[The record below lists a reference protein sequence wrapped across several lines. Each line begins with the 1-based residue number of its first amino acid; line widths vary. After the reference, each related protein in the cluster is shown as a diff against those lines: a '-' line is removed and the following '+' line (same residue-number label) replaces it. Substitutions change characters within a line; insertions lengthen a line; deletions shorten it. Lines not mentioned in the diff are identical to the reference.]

1 VNGDG
6 LGGRPAAK
14 VVGGAI
20 TSSAVDAW
28 PRALAVW
35 RATFSTLKTGSA
47 VADCRSHGTRSRH
60 ELTRVNRGNWLD
72 FLEGRRPDQPEGSV
86 PRFLAVGAGVNRPRA
101 AVTVADRTVQLDR
114 PLRELD
120 PKDAEQRRVW
130 LAQHHLALLT
140 MACPSVLAY
149 REAAARRPATAVEHG

>member
-6 LGGRPAAK
+6 LCGRPAAK
-14 VVGGAI
+14 VVGAI

-47 VADCRSHGTRSRH
+47 MADCRWHGTRSRH
-60 ELTRVNRGNWLD
+60 ELTRVNRGDWLD

-86 PRFLAVGAGVNRPRA
+86 PRFW
-101 AVTVADRTVQLDR
+101 QLV
-114 PLRELD
+114 P
-120 PKDAEQRRVW
+120 
-130 LAQHHLALLT
+130 
-140 MACPSVLAY
+140 
-149 REAAARRPATAVEHG
+149 G